1 MRLQSLQR
9 VSLALAEERSL
20 EVILH
25 RLVQGLID
33 EGLALARVWLF
44 DAGDICAVC
53 PLREECPDRRR
64 CLHLVASAG
73 QSADGQEDWS
83 RLSGD
88 FRRIPVGAR
97 KVGYIGAT
105 GSSVL
110 IRDIALE
117 KRWQPRADW
126 IARESIRSFAGHP
139 LMFRG
144 EVLGVLGVFS
154 RTPVDDDGFEWLRM
168 FAGQAAVSIANA
180 RAFAEIDRLR
190 ARLELENSY
199 LREEINV
206 RLTSAIVGHSPAFQR
221 VLQQVDLVAP
231 TSASVLVQG
240 ESGTGKEVMARRIHE
255 RSHRRDRPL
264 IAVNCA
270 SIPRE
275 LFESE
280 FFGHV
285 KGAFTGAVR
294 DRAGRFQ
301 AADGGTL
308 FLDEIGEIPF
318 ELQGKLLRAIQ
329 EGRFERVGDERT
341 HQVDVRIIA
350 ASNRDLPQ
358 EVSAGRF
365 RQDLYY
371 RLSVFPISLP
381 ALRDRSED
389 IPELATHFVRIVS
402 ARVGIAPAALGR
414 QNLEV
419 LQAYSWPGN
428 IRELQNVIERAVIL
442 ARGGPLRVDQAL
454 PAVALIAQGPA
465 KAGHYVLSGRREPA
479 QEPAEGFVTDREF
492 RKRERQNLIAAL
504 TEAGWKIYGRG
515 GAAALL
521 GMKPT
526 TLVSR
531 IQALGIER
539 PRSTSVHHRS

>member
-9 VSLALAEERSL
+9 VSLALAEERAL
-20 EVILH
+20 DVILH

-33 EGLALARVWLF
+33 ERFALARVWLF

-53 PLREECPDRRR
+53 PLREECPDQTR

-73 QSADGQEDWS
+73 QSADGNEDWS

-88 FRRIPVGAR
+88 FRRIPIGAR

-110 IRDIALE
+110 IRDIGQE
-117 KRWQPRADW
+117 ERWRPRPDW
-126 IARESIRSFAGHP
+126 VARESIRSFAGHP
-139 LMFRG
+139 LVFRG

-154 RTPVDDDGFEWLRM
+154 RTPIDEDGFEWLRM

-180 RAFAEIDRLR
+180 RAFAEIERLR
-190 ARLELENSY
+190 AQLELENSY
-199 LREEINV
+199 LREEVKV
-206 RLTSAIVGHSPAFQR
+206 RLTSGIVGQSPAFQR

-240 ESGTGKEVMARRIHE
+240 ESGTGKEVIARRVHE

-308 FLDEIGEIPF
+308 FLDEIGEIPP

-341 HQVDVRIIA
+341 HQVDVRIVA

-381 ALRDRSED
+381 ALRERVDD
-389 IPELATHFVRIVS
+389 IPELAAHFARMIS
-402 ARVGIAPAALGR
+402 ARLGIPAVTLGR
-414 QNLEV
+414 QNLDA
-419 LQAYSWPGN
+419 LQAYAWPGN

-442 ARGGPLRVDQAL
+442 ARGGPLRFDLSL
-454 PAVALIAQGPA
+454 PAA
-465 KAGHYVLSGRREPA
+465 SGRRERV
-479 QEPAEGFVTDREF
+479 QESAEGFVTDREF

-504 TEAGWKIYGRG
+504 GESGWKIYGRG

-526 TLVSR
+526 TLASR
-531 IQALGIER
+531 MRSLKIER
-539 PRSTSVHHRS
+539 PRSASANRS

>member
-20 EVILH
+20 DVILD
-25 RLVQGLID
+25 RLVHGLLD
-33 EGLALARVWLF
+33 ERLALARVWLF

-53 PLREECPDRRR
+53 PLRDECSDQTR

-73 QSADGQEDWS
+73 QSADGKEDWS

-88 FRRIPVGAR
+88 FRRIPIGAR

-110 IRDIALE
+110 IRDIGQE
-117 KRWQPRADW
+117 ERWKPRPDW
-126 IARESIRSFAGHP
+126 VARESIRSFAGHP
-139 LMFRG
+139 LVFRG

-154 RTPVDDDGFEWLRM
+154 RTPIDEDGFEWLRM

-180 RAFAEIDRLR
+180 RAFAEIERLR
-190 ARLELENSY
+190 TQLELENSY
-199 LREEINV
+199 LREEVNV
-206 RLTSAIVGHSPAFQR
+206 RVASGIVGQSPAFQR

-240 ESGTGKEVMARRIHE
+240 ESGTGKEVIARRIHE

-308 FLDEIGEIPF
+308 FLDEIGEIPL
-318 ELQGKLLRAIQ
+318 ELQSKLLRAIQ

-341 HQVDVRIIA
+341 HQVDARIVA

-358 EVSAGRF
+358 EVSVGRF
-365 RQDLYY
+365 RHDLYY

-381 ALRDRSED
+381 ALRERVED
-389 IPELATHFVRIVS
+389 IPDLAAHFVRMIS
-402 ARVGIAPAALGR
+402 ARLGIPAATLGR
-414 QNLEV
+414 QSLDV
-419 LQAYSWPGN
+419 LQTYSWPGN

-442 ARGGPLRVDQAL
+442 ARSGPLRFDLAL
-454 PAVALIAQGPA
+454 PAGATVS
-465 KAGHYVLSGRREPA
+465 SGRRERV
-479 QEPAEGFVTDREF
+479 QESAEGFVTDREF

-504 TEAGWKIYGRG
+504 GEAGWKIYGRG

-526 TLVSR
+526 TLASR
-531 IQALGIER
+531 MRALGIER
-539 PRSTSVHHRS
+539 PRSASVHRS